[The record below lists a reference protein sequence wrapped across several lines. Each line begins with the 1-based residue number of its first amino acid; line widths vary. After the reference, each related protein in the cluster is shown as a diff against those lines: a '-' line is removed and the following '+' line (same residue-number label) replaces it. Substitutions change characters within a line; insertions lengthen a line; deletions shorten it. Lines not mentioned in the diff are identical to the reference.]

1 MRSAWPV
8 VTFAALA
15 VLGCKRTSDPVST
28 AKSFFDQLAA
38 NETRAAFRSSASV
51 FQAQQ
56 SEREF
61 AASAQD
67 WGFVGAEPVRL
78 DPPEFGQR
86 TAKVPIEITPSNSPA
101 LRLIVTLCRESG
113 VWRVCG
119 VRTPVNLETG
129 LSANSFTRIGK
140 GRGLDRRVEGPMPDE
155 QTIQAMAR
163 ETLLQFHDAI
173 HQKSFEDFYGN
184 VSRAWQEQLTLGMLT
199 RTFQSFIDQQPDLTA
214 IRDVDVDFDAP
225 PRINSQGLLIVSGSY
240 PTKPLRVAFSLTYY
254 YDLPDWRVFVSVIPG
269 WLACTYYY
277 DLPDWRVFG
286 LKVNLY
292 K

>member
-1 MRSAWPV
+1 VRHAWPV
-8 VTFAALA
+8 ATVAALA
-15 VLGCKRTSDPVST
+15 LFGCKRTNDPISAT
-28 AKSFFDQLAA
+28 KSFFDQLAA
-38 NETRAAFRSSASV
+38 NETRAAFRSSATV
-51 FQAQQ
+51 FQMQQ

-61 AASAQD
+61 ATTAQD
-67 WGFVGAEPVRL
+67 WGLIGAASVRL
-78 DPPEFGQR
+78 DPPMFGQR
-86 TAKVPIEITPSNSPA
+86 TAKVPVEIASPTNPV
-101 LRLIVTLCRESG
+101 LRFIVILCRESG
-113 VWRVCG
+113 AWRVSA

-129 LSANSFTRIGK
+129 LSANPFTPIGK
-140 GRGLDRRVEGPMPDE
+140 GTGLNRVAERPMPDQ
-155 QTIQAMAR
+155 QTIVAMVS

-199 RTFQSFIDQQPDLTA
+199 RTFQSFIDQQPDLTG
-214 IRDVDVDFDAP
+214 IRDVEMNFDAP

-240 PTKPLRVAFSLTYY
+240 PTKPLRV
-254 YDLPDWRVFVSVIPG
+254 VFA
-269 WLACTYYY
+269 LTYYY